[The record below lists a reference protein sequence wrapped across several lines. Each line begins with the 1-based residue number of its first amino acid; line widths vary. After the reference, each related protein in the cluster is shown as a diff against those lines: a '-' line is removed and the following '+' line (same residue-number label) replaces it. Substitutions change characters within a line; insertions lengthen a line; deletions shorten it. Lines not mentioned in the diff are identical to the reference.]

1 MSERRAIN
9 PIMSPGIIAEEVFSQ
24 ELKHN
29 QSVATRIPASAA
41 NIPTN
46 IREICPMR
54 LFSTG
59 VVMVGHYRSLL
70 ETRSHSENNE
80 AWFI

>member
-1 MSERRAIN
+1 
-9 PIMSPGIIAEEVFSQ
+9 
-24 ELKHN
+24 
-29 QSVATRIPASAA
+29 
-41 NIPTN
+41 
-46 IREICPMR
+46 MR

-70 ETRSHSENNE
+70 ETRSNSENNE